1 MKIINVGFEE
11 NKIVFS
17 IVKGLFKKNE
27 YQESINISDINK
39 IEKILES
46 GGNNEFTSIIF
57 YQDENVLYE
66 IPAYMYT
73 GEIPELFEEITKNL
87 DMNNIEVIE
96 TVI

>member
-46 GGNNEFTSIIF
+46 GSNNEFTSIIF
-57 YQDENVLYE
+57 YQNENVLYE
-66 IPAYMYT
+66 VPAYMYA

-87 DMNNIEVIE
+87 DMNNIEVTE

>member
-1 MKIINVGFEE
+1 MKIVNVEFEE
-11 NKIVFS
+11 NRIIFS

-27 YQESINISDINK
+27 CKESINISEISK

-46 GGNNEFTSIIF
+46 GSDNEFTSIIF
-57 YQDENVLYE
+57 YQNENVLYE
-66 IPAYMYT
+66 IPACMYT